1 VPFECA
7 INMRMV
13 KEQRKTPY
21 KAALEALDK
30 SLIQAAL
37 KAAGNNKSQ
46 VARELGVTR
55 VTLYSRMK
63 AYGL

>member
-1 VPFECA
+1 
-7 INMRMV
+7 MRMV

>member
-1 VPFECA
+1 
-7 INMRMV
+7 MV

-37 KAAGNNKSQ
+37 KAAGDNKALA
-46 VARELGVTR
+46 ARELGVTR
-55 VTLYSRMK
+55 ATLYKRIED
-63 AYGL
+63 YGL